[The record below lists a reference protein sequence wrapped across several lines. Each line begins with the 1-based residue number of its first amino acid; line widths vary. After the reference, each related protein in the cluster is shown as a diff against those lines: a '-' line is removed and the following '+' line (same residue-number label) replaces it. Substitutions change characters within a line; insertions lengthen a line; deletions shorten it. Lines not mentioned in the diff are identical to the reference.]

1 LAQGPTRLSLAL
13 ADEASQ
19 RRVTPVDVFKL
30 ARQWWL
36 DGRRLNLGA
45 LADEVGVSRATI
57 FRWVGNRD
65 LLLAEILWSMYSQ
78 VLNAAIKEA
87 EGTGAEYVVDVY
99 RRIGEVI
106 VGFEPLRRFL
116 LQDPQYALRVLT
128 SDDTD
133 YHDRLVAAWKG
144 LLDEQVERGD
154 LDPQL
159 ETDELAELIVRINEG
174 CLYSD
179 LIAGREPAIERACK
193 ALRLLLASRCPC

>member
-1 LAQGPTRLSLAL
+1 MAQGPTRLSLAL

-128 SDDTD
+128 SDATD
-133 YHDRLVAAWKG
+133 YHDRLVA
-144 LLDEQVERGD
+144 DEQVERGD

>member
-1 LAQGPTRLSLAL
+1 MAQGPTRLSLAL

-65 LLLAEILWSMYSQ
+65 LVLAEILWSMYSQ

-128 SDDTD
+128 SDATD

>member
-1 LAQGPTRLSLAL
+1 GPTRLSLAL

-128 SDDTD
+128 
-133 YHDRLVAAWKG
+133 
-144 LLDEQVERGD
+144 
-154 LDPQL
+154 
-159 ETDELAELIVRINEG
+159 
-174 CLYSD
+174 
-179 LIAGREPAIERACK
+179 
-193 ALRLLLASRCPC
+193 

>member
-1 LAQGPTRLSLAL
+1 LAL

-128 SDDTD
+128 SDATD
-133 YHDRLVAAWKG
+133 HHDRLVAAWKG